1 MNISNFYDSKY
12 SFSYKNKIHVLSD
25 EVIKARENEVYFFHK
40 ELKVYG
46 FNIKDLSSDKPD
58 FKTRNIL
65 INIAFFIKDNY
76 DLFKFVEEQRN
87 LPIRKLSFEVKES
100 PLFVDR
106 WQGYIISYL
115 LIISNKR
122 YHHLRNYLNVEENT
136 FDEDSNYELKK
147 DNIAGL
153 NMFNTTNN
161 SCVILTSYG
170 VFLTIVPHT
179 TYNVGEI
186 VIGKLAKN
194 FKFLMKA
201 FFILIL
207 IGIISYSTYY
217 YAFKAAKNI
226 IVLDI
231 NTNIN
236 VTVNKFNKV
245 VDVSASSI
253 KGKKLIK
260 NTDNINLNSNVDEV
274 LSSLLKTALQT
285 KVIFDYDKVSI
296 FVNKNPLDFDS
307 LTETNNIVLDSHID
321 LRVNNNGQ
329 DYYLK

>member
-1 MNISNFYDSKY
+1 MNISNFYNCKY
-12 SFSYKNKIHVLSD
+12 SFSYKNKIHILSD
-25 EVIKARENEVYFFHK
+25 EVIKARQNEVYFFHK

-58 FKTRNIL
+58 FQTRNIL
-65 INIAFFIKDNY
+65 INIAFFIKDNC
-76 DLFKFVEEQRN
+76 DLFKFVEEERK

-106 WQGYIISYL
+106 WQGYIVSYL

-122 YHHLRNYLNVEENT
+122 YHYLRNYLNVEENT
-136 FDEDSNYELKK
+136 FDEDSHYELKK

-153 NMFNTTNN
+153 NMFNTPKN

-170 VFLTIVPHT
+170 LFVKIVPHT
-179 TYNVGEI
+179 YYNVGEI
-186 VIGKLAKN
+186 VIGKLTKS
-194 FKFLMKA
+194 FKSLIKICL
-201 FFILIL
+201 ILIL

-217 YAFKAAKNI
+217 YAFKSAKNI
-226 IVLDI
+226 VVLDLH
-231 NTNIN
+231 TNVSI
-236 VTVNKFNKV
+236 TVNKFNKV
-245 VDVSASSI
+245 VDISASSI

-260 NTDNINLNSNVDEV
+260 DTQDINSNSNVDDV
-274 LSSLLKTALQT
+274 LSSILKTALQT
-285 KVIFDYDKVSI
+285 NVIFDYDKVSI

-307 LTETNNIVLDSHID
+307 LVETKNIILDSHID
-321 LRVNNNGQ
+321 LRVNNNGK